1 MADLADLRTALYGIL
16 SAIDD
21 LSVYTV
27 TPETNPNYPALLI
40 QPATATFTTQLSR
53 QGGQDVYEF
62 DLVILVSGADLQ
74 VAQDA
79 LDTYLALSGPNSIR
93 QRLNEN
99 PKLGLVNDNS
109 RTTARIE
116 RMESYGITQSR
127 DPEVKD
133 FGAVLRL
140 IVRTTG

>member
-1 MADLADLRTALYGIL
+1 MASLPKLRTALYNVLSGIGG
-16 SAIDD
+16 
-21 LSVYTV
+21 LSVYTT

-40 QPATATFTTQLSR
+40 QPVTATFTTALAR

-62 DLVILVSGADLQ
+62 DLVILMSGADVQ

-79 LDTYLALSGPNSIR
+79 LDEYLALRGPRSIR
-93 QRLNEN
+93 QLINEN
-99 PKLGLVNDNS
+99 PKLRLLDDS

-127 DPEVKD
+127 DPEVRD
-133 FGAVLRL
+133 FGATLRL
-140 IVRTTG
+140 IIRTTE

>member
-1 MADLADLRTALYGIL
+1 MAGLAELRTALYDVL

-21 LSVYTV
+21 LSVYTF

-40 QPATATFTTQLSR
+40 QPVSATFTTVLAR
-53 QGGQDVYEF
+53 QGGQDVYEW
-62 DLVILVSGADLQ
+62 DLVILVSGADLE
-74 VAQDA
+74 VAQEA

-93 QRLNEN
+93 QLINEN
-99 PKLGLVNDNS
+99 PKLGLVNDLS

-127 DPEVKD
+127 DPEVRD

>member
-1 MADLADLRTALYGIL
+1 MADIAELRTALYDVL
-16 SAIDD
+16 SGIDD
-21 LSVYTV
+21 LSVYTF
-27 TPETNPNYPALLI
+27 TPETNPNYPAVLI
-40 QPATATFTTQLSR
+40 QPATATFTTPLARNS
-53 QGGQDVYEF
+53 GQDVYEF

-74 VAQDA
+74 VAQES
-79 LDTYLALSGPNSIR
+79 LDEYLALSGPNSIR
-93 QRLNEN
+93 QLLNAN
-99 PKLGLVNDNS
+99 PKLGLVGDNS

-127 DPEVKD
+127 DPAVKD